1 MSDKPQT
8 DAKGREV
15 FTVHPEILAGG
26 ATYRKAETSDTEPS
40 DTEPGDDER
49 GQAGVPAGSK
59 EQ

>member
-26 ATYRKAETSDTEPS
+26 ATYRKV
-40 DTEPGDDER
+40 EPGQTER
-49 GQAGVPAGSK
+49 DQTVEPASTPTGST